1 VSTTTFSTTRHPA
14 LGEAAVALEA
24 SPRSRRSLSI
34 CHLSPVQDRLDSRT
48 YVMEMLPLAK
58 RGCELTLIGAH
69 GHDKKETNVE
79 FVSTPKRQTRIKRI
93 LLAMG
98 LALRALRRPAHLY
111 HIHNPEMIPAGLIL
125 KWFAGKKV
133 VYDTQEDHPSMMLT
147 KTYLP
152 PSLRRLARRI
162 VASIER
168 LASREFDGFIAAD
181 SGTLRAT
188 ARVGRSRKLVFYNL
202 PNLDFFPSP
211 EANQKTFDLVYRGG
225 LSERAGTFVMLAAVR
240 ELTLRGMSPR
250 LLLFGY
256 ADRAIDRARIQ
267 KHIEGIGLASSVVLA
282 GRIDHSKMAETLS
295 KARISICPLMEIPKF
310 KNNIP
315 VKVFESWACGLP
327 VICSDLPP
335 IRPFFKGKQFGLLV
349 EPGNVMALADA
360 MERLLANP
368 EEATRMGTA
377 GRKAVVDQYNNSSES
392 KKLLAFYKK
401 LLSNAV

>member
-1 VSTTTFSTTRHPA
+1 VSTTTLSANRHPVLNEGA
-14 LGEAAVALEA
+14 MALEP
-24 SPRSRRSLSI
+24 SPRSHPALSI

-69 GHDKKETNVE
+69 GQDKIETNVA
-79 FVSTPKRQTRIKRI
+79 FVSSPKRQTRIQRI

-152 PSLRRLARRI
+152 PSLRRLARRM
-162 VASIER
+162 VASVER

-181 SGTLRAT
+181 PGTLRAT

-211 EANQKTFDLVYRGG
+211 EAKQKNFDFVYRGG
-225 LSERAGTFVMLAAVR
+225 LSERAGTFVLLAALR
-240 ELTLRGMSPR
+240 ELILRGRSPR

-256 ADRAIDRARIQ
+256 ADRAVDRTRIQ
-267 KHIEGIGLASSVVLA
+267 HHIERIGLAANVVLA
-282 GRIDHSKMAETLS
+282 GRVEHHKMAETLS
-295 KARISICPLMEIPKF
+295 QARVSICPLMEIPKF

-349 EPGNVMALADA
+349 EPGNVKALADA
-360 MERLLANP
+360 MECLLLNP
-368 EEATRMGTA
+368 EEATRMGIA

-401 LLSNAV
+401 LLSITV